1 MNPERSLFFEPST
14 GWANKTFIAVCK
26 TEVPDPEV
34 VQLRKDVEVLKTKVS
49 ELATRKE
56 MLDLFAQMNSRL
68 DSLSNNKIS
77 LLWQWFF
84 GFLTVVALYF
94 SIFKR

>member
-1 MNPERSLFFEPST
+1 MYLVFSLSILRRIFEEDFLIIRYL
-14 GWANKTFIAVCK
+14 NILFLIFYFI
-26 TEVPDPEV
+26 
-34 VQLRKDVEVLKTKVS
+34 DVEVLKTKVS

-68 DSLSNNKIS
+68 DSISNNKIS